1 MCNYKNIN
9 QILSPKVLNEAY
21 VKVMQMDERD
31 QLNYNLAIDLIL
43 QLSPAYTTKAWMI
56 ILQTSCV
63 RE

>member
-21 VKVMQMDERD
+21 VKAMEMEEKD

-56 ILQTSCV
+56 VQ
-63 RE
+63 